1 MLENGSLKDIFILL
15 SCQIK
20 KKIIAMMTPWSP
32 WLRLAVRLLEVKSLK
47 KLFKKIFFIFFINI
61 YNKIGRNYVTALRL
75 LDIKG

>member
-1 MLENGSLKDIFILL
+1 MLESESSKDRFILL

-20 KKIIAMMTPWSP
+20 KKNYSHDDTMVTMAKVGGKVA
-32 WLRLAVRLLEVKSLK
+32 RGKR
-47 KLFKKIFFIFFINI
+47 FKKNFQKKFFIFFINI

>member
-15 SCQIK
+15 SCQI

-32 WLRLAVRLLEVKSLK
+32 WLRLAVRLLEVKGLK
-47 KLFKKIFFIFFINI
+47 KIFKKKIFFIFFINI